1 MMKMADVAVTADASD
16 FLNNLIR
23 ELKTHPRLTTYLHRL
38 G

>member
-23 ELKTHPRLTTYLHRL
+23 ELKKRIHD
-38 G
+38 